1 MSIFDYIFFSYKLM
15 LFMHFYVYFLI
26 FLLIIQIRG
35 DFMNNNKFSTLK
47 KKVSLAIFII
57 SLFVICFLVS
67 YFVSDY
73 LTNPSYRVKDS
84 NHNNKTVYSETS
96 NYLDEDI
103 LVTLKTL
110 DNIDFSESLSNLKSI
125 LNLDG
130 SLSLDS
136 LSEELSK
143 VGYKLSEWNDSK
155 ILYTRSEEVNSTT
168 LEPNKYYLGAE
179 EGYISIFKTDENGKV
194 IEDEKKVYTEY
205 KPLNNLP
212 EIDQEAI
219 KNNEFFFDTKDEAL
233 IKLSEMVS

>member
-1 MSIFDYIFFSYKLM
+1 MYPTILQIQAIELKIVTIITKRFIANFQLFRRRYFS
-15 LFMHFYVYFLI
+15 
-26 FLLIIQIRG
+26 
-35 DFMNNNKFSTLK
+35 NS
-47 KKVSLAIFII
+47 
-57 SLFVICFLVS
+57 
-67 YFVSDY
+67 
-73 LTNPSYRVKDS
+73 
-84 NHNNKTVYSETS
+84 
-96 NYLDEDI
+96 
-103 LVTLKTL
+103 KTL
-110 DNIDFSESLSNLKSI
+110 DNIDFSELIKFKSI

-136 LSEELSK
+136 LSEELSR

-219 KNNEFFFDTKDEAL
+219 KNNEFFFDTKDETL
-233 IKLSEMVS
+233 IKLSEMVSLNNKILTTKTYAL